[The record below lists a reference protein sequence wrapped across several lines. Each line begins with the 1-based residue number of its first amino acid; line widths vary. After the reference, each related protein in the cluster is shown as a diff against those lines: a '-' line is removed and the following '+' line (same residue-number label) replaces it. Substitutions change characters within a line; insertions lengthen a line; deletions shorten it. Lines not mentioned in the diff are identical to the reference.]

1 MTLTIL
7 FHLLQVQLYWKT
19 CNSNKYFTR
28 NYDDNTQKKMGILAL
43 LFCNETLSDNNLER
57 LKEIFIDLNLRR
69 HF

>member
-7 FHLLQVQLYWKT
+7 FHLLQVQLYWKI

-43 LFCNETLSDNNLER
+43 LFYNETLSQ
-57 LKEIFIDLNLRR
+57 ITILRG
-69 HF
+69 

>member
-19 CNSNKYFTR
+19 SNKYFTR

-43 LFCNETLSDNNLER
+43 LFCNETLSQ
-57 LKEIFIDLNLRR
+57 ITILRG
-69 HF
+69 

>member
-43 LFCNETLSDNNLER
+43 LFYNETLSQ
-57 LKEIFIDLNLRR
+57 ITILRG
-69 HF
+69 

>member
-43 LFCNETLSDNNLER
+43 LFCNEALSQ
-57 LKEIFIDLNLRR
+57 ITILRG
-69 HF
+69 